1 MSYVT
6 APETPLEQFKKAEGE
21 YPLPGSITSYP
32 VTSSNPTSKDA
43 LADLGAAMK
52 ILGGNSVE
60 YPLPKLVML
69 ISVISPLNMV
79 AAAVAP
85 VPPIGSPNPSFLSST
100 IYTDGASL

>member
-1 MSYVT
+1 M
-6 APETPLEQFKKAEGE
+6 
-21 YPLPGSITSYP
+21 PGSITSYP

-43 LADLGAAMK
+43 LAALGSEMK
-52 ILGGNSVE
+52 ILGGNSAE
-60 YPLPKLVML
+60 YPVPKLVML

-100 IYTDGASL
+100 IYTDGASV